1 MIIPVL
7 VYLSLKG
14 CKKVNHFILISQLLC
29 TSRKGPEHVI
39 NSGKGKLSEER
50 KPCTI
55 QVQSLF
61 YDNVFKEGYNHAKPF
76 NYWLVNHK
84 ENMITFTYT

>member
-1 MIIPVL
+1 MIIPGL
-7 VYLSLKG
+7 HYLSLQG
-14 CKKVNHFILISQLLC
+14 YKKVNQFILISQLLY

-55 QVQSLF
+55 QAQSSF
-61 YDNVFKEGYNHAKPF
+61 YDSVLK
-76 NYWLVNHK
+76 
-84 ENMITFTYT
+84 